1 MPHTPVL
8 IGDARLSPSSHRSP
22 RRYNSTGKVM
32 PAGMVAG
39 MSAAM
44 TAFYVYRL
52 INPSKLG
59 S

>member
-1 MPHTPVL
+1 
-8 IGDARLSPSSHRSP
+8 
-22 RRYNSTGKVM
+22 M